1 MSCKFHFPNSDR
13 IIWLLQITHV
23 LQYWKL
29 CLLLL
34 SAHYCFKKVAFS
46 LRNLPDLISGLNF
59 AFIRKHIKKENK
71 ARFLHLQLR
80 IQGNI

>member
-1 MSCKFHFPNSDR
+1 MSCKFHFPNVDR

-34 SAHYCFKKVAFS
+34 SAHYCLENVAFS
-46 LRNLPDLISGLNF
+46 LRNLLDLISGLNF
-59 AFIRKHIKKENK
+59 AFIRKHNKKENK